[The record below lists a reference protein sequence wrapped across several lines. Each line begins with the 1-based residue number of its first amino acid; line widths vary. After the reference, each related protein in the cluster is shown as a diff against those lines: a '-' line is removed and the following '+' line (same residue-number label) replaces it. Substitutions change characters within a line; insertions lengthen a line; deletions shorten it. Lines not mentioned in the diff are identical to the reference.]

1 MERDYQGIPGKSLV
15 IPSKIGKIVES
26 RKGVA
31 FFPHLAPANAHLVT
45 KTVGRVDAR
54 VRDSGERGGTLDDR
68 AILGGMQWGEA
79 RLACEIQWGEV

>member
-54 VRDSGERGGTLDDR
+54 V
-68 AILGGMQWGEA
+68 
-79 RLACEIQWGEV
+79 